1 MIRRADLEQ
10 VTRSALVMNLGDIGA
25 RAQSI
30 LADAQAQA
38 DRLIA
43 EGRAE
48 RERLIATARDE
59 GFRKGYDDGLA
70 KGLDEGRATGSEQAR
85 VQATNDLGTLLQGW
99 SAALESFEADRDA
112 MLSAARTEMVEL
124 AAEIASRV
132 TRRVIE
138 LDASVVNA
146 QMEAVLLAVA
156 RPSKLL
162 VRVNP
167 ADLQRAGGGPA
178 RPARTVRALP
188 PRRPHRR
195 RDPRARLLR
204 RNHRGRRTHR
214 RRHRHSTR
222 PDPGRAPARRH
233 IGQLDPPA
241 PDRRGMRLFAPEFDS
256 VRRAETLGLT
266 GRVRTVRGL
275 TVLASD
281 LPVPIGSLV
290 SIGLNA
296 GRSVGGEVV
305 GFDDQNAVVMV
316 LGGTGGIVPG
326 SPVRLER
333 VHQSVG
339 VGDCLLGRVVDGLGR
354 PIDAAGPLTASV
366 FRPLDP
372 DPTGAMSRRRIVQ
385 PLRTGVRAID
395 LMTPVGRG
403 HANLGSSPGPGV
415 GKSDACSGSSRAAGR
430 RRRLGHR
437 PDRRASAARSGSSS
451 SATPSAR
458 RSRARSS
465 SSRPSDESRDA
476 CASRAARA
484 SRLRRRRGLPGRGP
498 RRPADDGLA

>member
-1 MIRRADLEQ
+1 MGMIRRADLEQ

-138 LDASVVNA
+138 LDPGVVNA

-167 ADLQRAGGGPA
+167 ADLQRAA
-178 RPARTVRALP
+178 A
-188 PRRPHRR
+188 
-195 RDPRARLLR
+195 
-204 RNHRGRRTHR
+204 
-214 RRHRHSTR
+214 
-222 PDPGRAPARRH
+222 
-233 IGQLDPPA
+233 
-241 PDRRGMRLFAPEFDS
+241 
-256 VRRAETLGLT
+256 
-266 GRVRTVRGL
+266 
-275 TVLASD
+275 D
-281 LPVPIGSLV
+281 LPGLLERFERCRHADLIGDATL
-290 SIGLNA
+290 
-296 GRSVGGEVV
+296 E
-305 GFDDQNAVVMV
+305 
-316 LGGTGGIVPG
+316 PG
-326 SPVRLER
+326 SCAATTED
-333 VHQSVG
+333 G
-339 VGDCLLGRVVDGLGR
+339 GR
-354 PIDAAGPLTASV
+354 IDAAIDTQLA
-366 FRPLDP
+366 
-372 DPTGAMSRRRIVQ
+372 RI
-385 PLRTGVRAID
+385 LAE
-395 LMTPVGRG
+395 L
-403 HANLGSSPGPGV
+403 L
-415 GKSDACSGSSRAAGR
+415 
-430 RRRLGHR
+430 
-437 PDRRASAARSGSSS
+437 
-451 SATPSAR
+451 
-458 RSRARSS
+458 
-465 SSRPSDESRDA
+465 
-476 CASRAARA
+476 
-484 SRLRRRRGLPGRGP
+484 
-498 RRPADDGLA
+498 PADTSASSTRQPRIDAA